1 MLLSNQQKYI
11 ISVLRQIKYIRSC
24 QLCALTA
31 QHYRPQGIE
40 ISQHR
45 MDVMLRQLR
54 AGTNFVRLQED
65 IVCYGKRT
73 VDPQYLEAIDVMLEL
88 SGCAPSFFSSERLE
102 SPFLL
107 RFTGSGEELSYLFTV
122 AWLDTPERIRAT
134 SRMKGERIIWISDR
148 RDSRGIA
155 LPRHHIFAVRQED
168 GTHRFFGS
176 HEPEKY
182 NNRRIT
188 LWQEK
193 RSFPKRKFPS
203 LPWQKKQ
210 QQPTWTM

>member
-54 AGTNFVRLQED
+54 AGTNSVRLQED
-65 IVCYGKRT
+65 IVCYGKCT
-73 VDPQYLEAIDVMLEL
+73 VDPR
-88 SGCAPSFFSSERLE
+88 FFASERLE

-107 RFTGSGEELSYLFTV
+107 RFAGSGEELSYLFTV
-122 AWLDTPERIRAT
+122 AWMDTPERIHAT

-176 HEPEKY
+176 HEPEK
-182 NNRRIT
+182 I
-188 LWQEK
+188 
-193 RSFPKRKFPS
+193 
-203 LPWQKKQ
+203 
-210 QQPTWTM
+210 

>member
-65 IVCYGKRT
+65 IVCYGKRA
-73 VDPQYLEAIDVMLEL
+73 VDPRYLEAIDVMLEL
-88 SGCAPSFFSSERLE
+88 SGCDPSFLSSERLE

-122 AWLDTPERIRAT
+122 AWMDTSERILAT
-134 SRMKGERIIWISDR
+134 SRMKGERIILH
-148 RDSRGIA
+148 A
-155 LPRHHIFAVRQED
+155 FLKLVC
-168 GTHRFFGS
+168 
-176 HEPEKY
+176 
-182 NNRRIT
+182 
-188 LWQEK
+188 EK
-193 RSFPKRKFPS
+193 RIKTRLFAGSIGRCIGRRTS
-203 LPWQKKQ
+203 LPGSGVGFGGGS
-210 QQPTWTM
+210 

>member
-1 MLLSNQQKYI
+1 MIHTSMRFRQRRERRYTTCCCPLSKN
-11 ISVLRQIKYIRSC
+11 ISFPYFGRLDISDRVSSAHLQRSI
-24 QLCALTA
+24 TG
-31 QHYRPQGIE
+31 RRGSR
-40 ISQHR
+40 SQHR

-65 IVCYGKRT
+65 IVCYGKCT
-73 VDPQYLEAIDVMLEL
+73 VDPRYLEAIDVMLEL
-88 SGCAPSFFSSERLE
+88 SGCDPSFFSSERLE

-155 LPRHHIFAVRQED
+155 LPHHHIFAVCQED

-176 HEPEKY
+176 HEPEK
-182 NNRRIT
+182 I
-188 LWQEK
+188 
-193 RSFPKRKFPS
+193 
-203 LPWQKKQ
+203 
-210 QQPTWTM
+210 

>member
-65 IVCYGKRT
+65 INFCN
-73 VDPQYLEAIDVMLEL
+73 
-88 SGCAPSFFSSERLE
+88 
-102 SPFLL
+102 FLIEHMMQSTKVL
-107 RFTGSGEELSYLFTV
+107 LFK
-122 AWLDTPERIRAT
+122 
-134 SRMKGERIIWISDR
+134 SNMKL
-148 RDSRGIA
+148 A
-155 LPRHHIFAVRQED
+155 
-168 GTHRFFGS
+168 
-176 HEPEKY
+176 KC
-182 NNRRIT
+182 
-188 LWQEK
+188 
-193 RSFPKRKFPS
+193 
-203 LPWQKKQ
+203 
-210 QQPTWTM
+210 

>member
-65 IVCYGKRT
+65 IVCYGCLLYT
-73 VDPQYLEAIDVMLEL
+73 
-88 SGCAPSFFSSERLE
+88 SPS
-102 SPFLL
+102 P
-107 RFTGSGEELSYLFTV
+107 
-122 AWLDTPERIRAT
+122 
-134 SRMKGERIIWISDR
+134 
-148 RDSRGIA
+148 RD
-155 LPRHHIFAVRQED
+155 
-168 GTHRFFGS
+168 
-176 HEPEKY
+176 
-182 NNRRIT
+182 
-188 LWQEK
+188 
-193 RSFPKRKFPS
+193 
-203 LPWQKKQ
+203 
-210 QQPTWTM
+210 